1 MTALAAALDWRPKTP
16 FFYGWL
22 VLGVAALGAFVAT
35 TIAGVVLGGIQSF
48 IFEDTGWSRSTIG
61 LTASV
66 GVWSSGLVAPLAGR
80 LADHQGPRW
89 LMPLGVFTLGICL
102 LFLGGV
108 TSVWQF
114 FLAATLARA
123 ISQPLL
129 IGVVPRTLAVNFF
142 RRRRNLALALTG
154 MFRPISGAIIIQIVS
169 VIAVAY
175 GWRTAFRYFG
185 IMGLC
190 LTLPMALI
198 VRRRPED
205 IGLLPDGAPSSPA
218 SRSESRVPAGRRAS
232 AALEEAPAATAP
244 PAPEVSWTARA
255 ALRNRAFWMVAVA
268 TFLTV
273 TGGSTVGFNMVPYLH
288 EEANISIPQA
298 VGVLSLTTFLAL
310 TSLVWG
316 YLAGRFTPRWCMVAA
331 MVTASGVIAYLY
343 TVDSLLTA
351 YIFGVAW
358 GVTSGSLE
366 VLVYMLLANYFGRDS
381 YGSISGALRPFEA
394 GALGLGQSLGAVIHD
409 FTGSYSGVIV
419 LSVGSNLAA
428 ALLIFLARPPSLPS
442 EPGG

>member
-1 MTALAAALDWRPKTP
+1 MPALATALDWRPRTP

-48 IFEDTGWSRSTIG
+48 IFEDTGWSRSAIG

-80 LADHQGPRW
+80 LADRYGPRW
-89 LMPLGVFTLGICL
+89 LMPLGTFSLGICL
-102 LFLGGV
+102 FYLGGV
-108 TSVWQF
+108 TTVWQF
-114 FLAATLARA
+114 FVAASLARA

-142 RRRRNLALALTG
+142 RRRRNIALALTG

-185 IMGLC
+185 IMSLL
-190 LTLPMALI
+190 LTLPMALV

-205 IGLLPDGAPSSPA
+205 IGLLPDGVPHQASSAGVPRSPSAPPRGVA
-218 SRSESRVPAGRRAS
+218 VQDR
-232 AALEEAPAATAP
+232 AATAT
-244 PAPEVSWTARA
+244 PEVSWTARA
-255 ALRNRAFWMVAVA
+255 ALGNRAFWMVAVA

-288 EEANISIPQA
+288 EEANIATSQA
-298 VGVLSLTTFLAL
+298 VGVLSLSTFLAL
-310 TSLVWG
+310 TSLVWS
-316 YLAGRFTPRWCMVAA
+316 YLAGKFTPRWCMVGA

-351 YIFGVAW
+351 YIFGIAW

-394 GALGLGQSLGAVIHD
+394 GALGLGQSLGAVIHG

-419 LSVGSNLAA
+419 LSVCCNLAA
-428 ALLIFLARPPSLPS
+428 ALLIFLARRPSLPP
-442 EPGG
+442 ERGG

>member
-1 MTALAAALDWRPKTP
+1 MPALATALDWRPRTP

-48 IFEDTGWSRSTIG
+48 IFEDTGWSRSAIG

-80 LADHQGPRW
+80 LADRYGPRW
-89 LMPLGVFTLGICL
+89 LMPLGTFSLGICL
-102 LFLGGV
+102 FYLGGV
-108 TSVWQF
+108 TTVWQF
-114 FLAATLARA
+114 FVAATLARA

-142 RRRRNLALALTG
+142 RRRRNIALALTG

-185 IMGLC
+185 IMSLL
-190 LTLPMALI
+190 LTLPMVLI

-205 IGLLPDGAPSSPA
+205 IGLLPDGVRPQPHDRAGPGI
-218 SRSESRVPAGRRAS
+218 RSSRVTGATLEDGRT
-232 AALEEAPAATAP
+232 ATYV
-244 PAPEVSWTARA
+244 APEVSWTARA
-255 ALRNRAFWMVAVA
+255 ALGNRAFWMVAVA

-288 EEANISIPQA
+288 EEANIATSQA
-298 VGVLSLTTFLAL
+298 VGVLSLSTFLAL

-316 YLAGRFTPRWCMVAA
+316 YLAGKFTPRWCMVGA
-331 MVTASGVIAYLY
+331 MVTAAGVIAYLY

-351 YIFGVAW
+351 YIFGIAW

-394 GALGLGQSLGAVIHD
+394 GALGLGQSLGAVIHG

-419 LSVGSNLAA
+419 LSVCCNLAA
-428 ALLIFLARPPSLPS
+428 ALLIFLARRPSLPP
-442 EPGG
+442 ERGG